1 MRVWLLRHAKSS
13 WDRPGLDDR
22 ERPLARRGA
31 RAAALVR
38 GYLEAEQIHPDLVM
52 CSSALRTRETLG
64 FILPAL
70 GTELTIRI
78 DPRLYGA
85 DPEEL
90 LQIVREVRDAGS
102 LFLIGHNPEMQE
114 LAISLASRGDR
125 LELTTKFPTG
135 ALAEISLPDG
145 AWSDVAEGSG
155 QLTRFV
161 TPRELEPG

>member
-1 MRVWLLRHAKSS
+1 
-13 WDRPGLDDR
+13 
-22 ERPLARRGA
+22 
-31 RAAALVR
+31 
-38 GYLEAEQIHPDLVM
+38 M
-52 CSSALRTRETLG
+52 CSAALRTRETLG